1 MLAQHQARI
10 SSEQQRRFFVVFP
23 RNTSAWACVRWP
35 RRRSHA
41 SREGL
46 RASSHLGRAEV
57 GQVGLP
63 ADPQS
68 QRLRLLR
75 LCTSSH

>member
-46 RASSHLGRAEV
+46 RASSHLGRAVV

-68 QRLRLLR
+68 ATALVNSP
-75 LCTSSH
+75 CT